1 MVYKIFLDINIVVD
15 FYVEARANHLIAQQ
29 IFELTE
35 LNRVKVYTSESVIN
49 TTAYIL
55 RKDFPVE
62 ELKNIF
68 DEMLQFVVILPCNN
82 NTIRKAYQNNI
93 KDMEDAVLYQ
103 IALENGLDF
112 FISNDIADFKKLNNK
127 RLPVLTSPD
136 FIKLMV

>member
-15 FYVEARANHLIAQQ
+15 FYVETRANHLIAQQ

-49 TTAYIL
+49 TTAYFL
-55 RKDFPVE
+55 SKDFPVE
-62 ELKNIF
+62 ELKDIF

-127 RLPVLTSPD
+127 RLPVLTPPD